1 MLGPVGQGGD
11 TPLPFLCSP
20 LPGFLDKNNDLLF
33 RNLKEVRQAGRQA
46 EVVWVPKALCA
57 SLALCSTP
65 TSSTPQI
72 MCSSKNPIMCQCFD
86 RNELSDKKRPETVRR
101 L

>member
-11 TPLPFLCSP
+11 TPSLLICSP
-20 LPGFLDKNNDLLF
+20 LAGFLDKNNDLLF
-33 RNLKEVRQAGRQA
+33 RNLKEVRQTGR
-46 EVVWVPKALCA
+46 PPIALCV

-65 TSSTPQI
+65 ISSALQI